1 MSSGIVG
8 FYHCDAHRVG
18 QFSLSVNFCCY
29 CMFCIYRSQMI
40 FIMVVVL
47 IFSIVIYTKHVIF
60 IYFFLNGAFTPIFL
74 VMPESHNSRSG
85 HCEAAL
91 PKN

>member
-1 MSSGIVG
+1 MSSGI
-8 FYHCDAHRVG
+8 HCDAHRVG

-29 CMFCIYRSQMI
+29 CMFCIYRSQML
-40 FIMVVVL
+40 FIMVVVV

-60 IYFFLNGAFTPIFL
+60 IFFWNGAFTSIFL
-74 VMPESHNSRSG
+74 VMQEPHNSRSG